1 MIILLK
7 ALKVLAKDDAPM
19 EKFAKLNPVEKLHGE
34 HGKVMMDTPYSDQ
47 KGGVFVYRESIKI
60 EDVATLIAIVVYGKL
75 DLDFTVCVKDGSGP
89 KYDSLV
95 QACIELKEEV

>member
-1 MIILLK
+1 M
-7 ALKVLAKDDAPM
+7 VS
-19 EKFAKLNPVEKLHGE
+19 
-34 HGKVMMDTPYSDQ
+34 KVMMDTPYSDQ

-75 DLDFTVCVKDGSGP
+75 DLDFTVWVKDGSGP